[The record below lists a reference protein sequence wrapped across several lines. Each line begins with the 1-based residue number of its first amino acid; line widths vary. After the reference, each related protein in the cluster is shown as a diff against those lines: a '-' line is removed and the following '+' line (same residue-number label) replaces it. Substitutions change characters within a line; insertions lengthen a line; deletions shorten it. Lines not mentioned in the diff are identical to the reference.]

1 MQLQSSTTGSA
12 ASRTAHWLSPEAMAS
27 REPGPTAQWRSWH
40 LHLGSMAR
48 SAHDRVVTE
57 VIGPAVD
64 LFPDRP
70 WFFIRYWQHGPHL
83 RLRLAG
89 LTVSEAAR
97 TERLLQDRLGRAA
110 RLREGEEPIDRDA
123 YLRHA
128 RQLSVLEE
136 PHRGTR
142 PSGPRDSGVYQ
153 DTYMPETERYGGP
166 ALMPAT
172 ERLFQLSS
180 ELVRAFLPRLPDSR
194 SRSAMALRAAMS
206 AGTALGGP
214 ADQAMFYARG
224 LDALRQMAGA
234 GFRLSPE
241 QLDRL
246 CGSGAGPG
254 RRPATAPPA
263 VDPAQHGPF
272 GSWHTLLCD
281 LAERVRTEGTAE
293 HPGEIFFSHVH
304 MLHNRLGLTMAEE
317 LQTYARLVHLF
328 PFAEPGTADA
338 VPQPTPKEH

>member
-1 MQLQSSTTGSA
+1 MQSPSTGST
-12 ASRTAHWLSPEAMAS
+12 ASRTAHWLTPEATAS
-27 REPGPTAQWRSWH
+27 RKLGPAVQWRSWH

-70 WFFIRYWQHGPHL
+70 WFFIRYWQDGPHL
-83 RLRLAG
+83 RLRLGG
-89 LTVSEAAR
+89 LTASETAR
-97 TERLLQDRLGRAA
+97 AERLLQDRLGRAA
-110 RLREGEEPIDRDA
+110 RLREGEDPVDRDT
-123 YLRHA
+123 YLGHA
-128 RQLSVLEE
+128 RRLSALEE
-136 PHRGTR
+136 PHRGVR
-142 PSGPRDSGVYQ
+142 LASPRAPGVYQ
-153 DTYMPETERYGGP
+153 DTYAPETKRYGGP

-224 LDALRQMAGA
+224 LDALRQMVGA
-234 GFRLSPE
+234 GFRLSTE

-254 RRPATAPPA
+254 KRPAAAPPA

-281 LAERVRTEGTAE
+281 LAGQVRTEGTAE
-293 HPGEIFFSHVH
+293 HPGEVFFSHVH

-328 PFAEPGTADA
+328 PFPEPGTTDTAA
-338 VPQPTPKEH
+338 QPAPEEH

>member
-1 MQLQSSTTGSA
+1 MQSTSTGRT
-12 ASRTAHWLSPEAMAS
+12 ASRTAHWPAPEAAAS
-27 REPGPTAQWRSWH
+27 QEPGPAVQWRSWH
-40 LHLGSMAR
+40 LHIGSMAR
-48 SAHDRVVTE
+48 SAHDRVVTD

-64 LFPDRP
+64 LFPGRP

-83 RLRLAG
+83 RLRVGG
-89 LTVSEAAR
+89 LTASETAR
-97 TERLLQDRLGRAA
+97 AERLLQDRLGRATP
-110 RLREGEEPIDRDA
+110 LLEGEEPLDRDT
-123 YLRHA
+123 YLAHA
-128 RQLSVLEE
+128 RRLSALEE
-136 PHRGTR
+136 PHRGVR
-142 PSGPRDSGVYQ
+142 PAGPRDPGVYQ
-153 DTYMPETERYGGP
+153 DTYVPETERYGGP
-166 ALMPAT
+166 APMPAT

-224 LDALRQMAGA
+224 LEALRQMVGA
-234 GFRLSPE
+234 GFRLSTE

-246 CGSGAGPG
+246 CGSNPG
-254 RRPATAPPA
+254 TGKRPAGAPPA

-272 GSWHTLLCD
+272 ASWHTLLCD
-281 LAERVRTEGTAE
+281 LADRVRTEGTVE
-293 HPGEIFFSHVH
+293 HPGEVFFSHVH

-328 PFAEPGTADA
+328 PPVEPGTPEALA
-338 VPQPTPKEH
+338 QPAPKEH

>member
-1 MQLQSSTTGSA
+1 MQSPSTGST
-12 ASRTAHWLSPEAMAS
+12 ASRTAHWLTPEATAS
-27 REPGPTAQWRSWH
+27 RKLGPAVQWRSWH

-70 WFFIRYWQHGPHL
+70 WFFIRYWQDGPHL
-83 RLRLAG
+83 RLRLGG
-89 LTVSEAAR
+89 LTASETAR
-97 TERLLQDRLGRAA
+97 AERLLQDRLGRAA
-110 RLREGEEPIDRDA
+110 RLREGEDPVDRDT
-123 YLRHA
+123 YLGHA
-128 RQLSVLEE
+128 RRLSALEE
-136 PHRGTR
+136 PHRGVR
-142 PSGPRDSGVYQ
+142 LASPRAPGVYQ
-153 DTYMPETERYGGP
+153 DTYAPETKRYGGP

-224 LDALRQMAGA
+224 LDALRQMVGA
-234 GFRLSPE
+234 GFRLSTE

-254 RRPATAPPA
+254 KRPAAAPPA

-281 LAERVRTEGTAE
+281 LAGRVRTEGTAE
-293 HPGEIFFSHVH
+293 HPGEVFFSHVH

-328 PFAEPGTADA
+328 PFPEPGTTDTAA
-338 VPQPTPKEH
+338 QPAPEEH

>member
-1 MQLQSSTTGSA
+1 
-12 ASRTAHWLSPEAMAS
+12 
-27 REPGPTAQWRSWH
+27 
-40 LHLGSMAR
+40 MAR

-64 LFPDRP
+64 LFPDHP

-83 RLRLAG
+83 RLRLGG
-89 LTVSEAAR
+89 LTTSETAR
-97 TERLLQDRLGRAA
+97 VERLLQDRLGRAV
-110 RLREGEEPIDRDA
+110 RLQEGEEPVDRDT
-123 YLRHA
+123 YLGHA
-128 RQLSVLEE
+128 QRLSALEE
-136 PHRGTR
+136 PHRGVR
-142 PSGPRDSGVYQ
+142 PAGPRDPGSYP
-153 DTYMPETERYGGP
+153 DTYVPETERYGGP

-214 ADQAMFYARG
+214 ADQALFYRHG
-224 LDALRQMAGA
+224 LDAWRQMVGA
-234 GFRLSPE
+234 GFRLSAE

-246 CGSGAGPG
+246 CGTGWADAGAGQH
-254 RRPATAPPA
+254 RTAPPA

-281 LAERVRTEGTAE
+281 LADRIRTEGTVE
-293 HPGEIFFSHVH
+293 HPGEVFFSHVH
-304 MLHNRLGLTMAEE
+304 MLHNRLGLTVAEE

-328 PFAEPGTADA
+328 PFPEPGTADTA
-338 VPQPTPKEH
+338 PQPALKEH

>member
-1 MQLQSSTTGSA
+1 MQSPTTGST
-12 ASRTAHWLSPEAMAS
+12 ASRTAHWLPSGATAF
-27 REPGPTAQWRSWH
+27 REPVLPVQWRSWH

-57 VIGPAVD
+57 VIGPAAD

-83 RLRLAG
+83 RLRIGG
-89 LTVSEAAR
+89 LSSPETAR
-97 TERLLQDRLGRAA
+97 TERLLQDRLGRAV
-110 RLREGEEPIDRDA
+110 RLREDEDPLDRNT
-123 YLRHA
+123 YLGHA
-128 RQLSVLEE
+128 RRLSALED
-136 PHRGTR
+136 PHGGAW
-142 PSGPRDSGVYQ
+142 PAGPRDPGVYQ
-153 DTYMPETERYGGP
+153 DTYVPETARYGGP

-180 ELVRAFLPRLPDSR
+180 ELVRAFLPRLPDAR

-214 ADQAMFYARG
+214 ADQAVFYARG
-224 LDALRQMAGA
+224 LDALRQMVGA
-234 GFRLSPE
+234 GFQLSTE

-246 CGSGAGPG
+246 CGPGPRPGA
-254 RRPATAPPA
+254 APPA

-272 GSWHTLLCD
+272 GPWHTLLAD
-281 LAERVRTEGTAE
+281 LADRIRAEGTVE
-293 HPGEIFFSHVH
+293 HPGEVFFSHVH

-328 PFAEPGTADA
+328 PLPAPGASDA
-338 VPQPTPKEH
+338 AARPAPKEH